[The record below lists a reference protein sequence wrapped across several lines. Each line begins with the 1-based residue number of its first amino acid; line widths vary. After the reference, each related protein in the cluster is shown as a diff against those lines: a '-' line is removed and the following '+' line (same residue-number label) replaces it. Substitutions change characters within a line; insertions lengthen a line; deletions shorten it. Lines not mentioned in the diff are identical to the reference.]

1 MPRIQR
7 APRKKRLKS
16 KFNPKAG
23 YSNLKQNQISC
34 EPSRPGQMLR
44 DAAELLRSEQFF
56 QSKSS
61 SPEPKMT
68 RGKKSRRKSRK
79 KCSKRKPK
87 VGKPFGFRAE
97 APRPGS
103 RAEAVL
109 RALSNGFKWRSVKAL
124 TEFLNLQ
131 DAFGAVA
138 SQSTVTN
145 ILRRWMPDYR
155 FKMMANR

>member
-1 MPRIQR
+1 
-7 APRKKRLKS
+7 
-16 KFNPKAG
+16 
-23 YSNLKQNQISC
+23 
-34 EPSRPGQMLR
+34 
-44 DAAELLRSEQFF
+44 
-56 QSKSS
+56 
-61 SPEPKMT
+61 
-68 RGKKSRRKSRK
+68 
-79 KCSKRKPK
+79 
-87 VGKPFGFRAE
+87 
-97 APRPGS
+97 
-103 RAEAVL
+103 VL